1 MTMKGLKHSKETKK
15 KISNSKKGVKY
26 KKEVLE
32 RRINFMKKNRKGK
45 YIFCPICKEKFYIFP
60 CEDKTNK
67 RRYCSKKCQ
76 YISQKG
82 KSVRKSKEVPVEVR
96 EKIRNTLK
104 GHKVSEDT
112 RKKISEK
119 NKGKKQSE
127 EQKKRTS
134 LRLKEDYK
142 KGIRKSFFKELKGER
157 HHNWKGGI
165 TSINEKIRKSL
176 EYQLWRKAVFERDN
190 YTCVF
195 CGARSGKGKKVVIHA
210 DHIKP
215 FALFPELRF
224 AIDNGRTLCI
234 DCHRKTNTYGGKQK
248 DETK

>member
-26 KKEVLE
+26 KQERLE
-32 RRINFMKKNRKGK
+32 RKKNFMKKNRKGK
-45 YIFCPICKEKFYIFP
+45 YKFCPICKRKFYIFP
-60 CEDKTNK
+60 YEDKTNK
-67 RRYCSKKCQ
+67 RRYCYKKCQ

-82 KSVRKSKEVPVEVR
+82 KSVRKSKEVSVEVR

-119 NKGKKQSE
+119 NKGRKQSE
-127 EQKKRTS
+127 ERKKRTS
-134 LRLKEDYK
+134 LKLREDYK

-165 TSINEKIRKSL
+165 TTINEKIRKSL
-176 EYQLWRKAVFERDN
+176 EYKLWRQAVFERDN
-190 YTCVF
+190 YTCIW
-195 CGARSGKGKKVVIHA
+195 CGKRGETLNA

-224 AIDNGRTLCI
+224 AIDNGRTLCV
-234 DCHRKTNTYGGKQK
+234 DCHRKTDTYGRR
-248 DETK
+248 ETR